1 MKWLILLIPVSG
13 LIGWCWMCWSAW
25 RGGFP
30 LFGPTHMNI
39 PLPYDLWPEN
49 IRRHQLEQQQQG
61 GGGSP
66 AQPVVP
72 TATPPPTANNAASL
86 AVEQATYRQN
96 LRRKNL
102 SSTIYAGAGGW
113 TPSGG
118 TGTAPATPPK

>member
-1 MKWLILLIPVSG
+1 MVWAKAAFVWINPPTASTLPMKW
-13 LIGWCWMCWSAW
+13 
-25 RGGFP
+25 
-30 LFGPTHMNI
+30 
-39 PLPYDLWPEN
+39 
-49 IRRHQLEQQQQG
+49 RHQLEQQQQ

-72 TATPPPTANNAASL
+72 TATPPPSANNAASL

>member
-1 MKWLILLIPVSG
+1 MQGKHTRCPSSLLGAAGQVESQSAESPSTQMKLRPQLL
-13 LIGWCWMCWSAW
+13 
-25 RGGFP
+25 
-30 LFGPTHMNI
+30 
-39 PLPYDLWPEN
+39 
-49 IRRHQLEQQQQG
+49 QQQQG